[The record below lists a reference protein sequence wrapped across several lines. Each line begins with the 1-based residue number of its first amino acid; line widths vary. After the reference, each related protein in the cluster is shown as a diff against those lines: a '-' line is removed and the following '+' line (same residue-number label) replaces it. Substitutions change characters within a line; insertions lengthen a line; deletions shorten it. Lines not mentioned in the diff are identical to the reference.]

1 MLYLMGKDVVRVEK
15 HGNLFIIEHGKV
27 TQSVNANIKQSSK
40 PLISEAPAEIWHRRL
55 GHIYH
60 GAMAKLPQMVDGIA
74 ITGSQANEASCLP
87 CELAK
92 VQSQISRR
100 PAQRARRPGE
110 RVHLDLIDNMPAYN
124 GN

>member
-1 MLYLMGKDVVRVEK
+1 
-15 HGNLFIIEHGKV
+15 
-27 TQSVNANIKQSSK
+27 
-40 PLISEAPAEIWHRRL
+40 
-55 GHIYH
+55 
-60 GAMAKLPQMVDGIA
+60 MAKLPQMVDGIA

-92 VQSQISRR
+92 VQSQISQH
-100 PAQRARRPGE
+100 PAQRARQPGE